1 MSDWFDLC
9 EADEI
14 PPNSGQIVNMEIGEI
29 AIFNIDDKFYAI
41 ENICSHDGNSLA
53 GGDVEGTQIICPRH
67 GARFSL
73 ETGEALTPPAYEPIT
88 TFPVRV
94 SDGIVQIQYKRW
106 D

>member
-14 PPNSGQIVNMEIGEI
+14 PSNSGKVVNTEIGEI
-29 AIFNIDDKFYAI
+29 AIFKIGGKFYAI

-53 GGDVEGTQIICPRH
+53 GGDVEGDQIICPRH

-73 ETGEALTPPAYEPIT
+73 ETGEALSPPAYEPIT

-94 SDGIVQIQYKRW
+94 SSGVVQIQDNRW